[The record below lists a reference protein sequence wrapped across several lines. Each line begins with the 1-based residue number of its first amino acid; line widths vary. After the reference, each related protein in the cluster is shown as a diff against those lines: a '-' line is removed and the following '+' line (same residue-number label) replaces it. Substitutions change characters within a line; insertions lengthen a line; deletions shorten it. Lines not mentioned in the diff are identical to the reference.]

1 MNVLQIAGAGVGA
14 IAGGT
19 LLTVAL
25 PVALPVIGFTA
36 IGPSAGT
43 IAAAAM
49 SFYGG
54 AVPAAGVVA
63 TAQSIAMAGAGLG
76 TALTGATLGSVAGFF
91 IG

>member
-1 MNVLQIAGAGVGA
+1 
-14 IAGGT
+14 
-19 LLTVAL
+19 
-25 PVALPVIGFTA
+25 
-36 IGPSAGT
+36 
-43 IAAAAM
+43 M